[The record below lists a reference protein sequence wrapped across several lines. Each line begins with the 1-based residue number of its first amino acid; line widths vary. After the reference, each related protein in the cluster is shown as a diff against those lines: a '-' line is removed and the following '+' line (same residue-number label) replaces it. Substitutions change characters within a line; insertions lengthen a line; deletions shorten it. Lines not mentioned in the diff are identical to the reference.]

1 MKGRLRIKLL
11 LCAVLSVIVFSGV
24 AWPTWPEPP
33 LRNGMS
39 RDEVE
44 ARFGKSGIRMT
55 TNDGSPGDFGFG
67 GPLAD
72 RMDFYPDESGV
83 FENAKALRV
92 YYVNDKVVAWEDL
105 RPPLLLLDRI
115 KKALG
120 W

>member
-1 MKGRLRIKLL
+1 MSRRLLVKLL
-11 LCAVLSVIVFSGV
+11 LCAALGVLVIAGT
-24 AWPTWPEPP
+24 AWLLWPEPP

-55 TNDGSPGDFGFG
+55 TNDGSPGDFGLG

-92 YYVNDKVVAWEDL
+92 YYVNDKVVGWQDN
-105 RPPLLLLDRI
+105 RPPVPLLDRI
-115 KKALG
+115 K
-120 W
+120 